1 MTARLKKNIHSS
13 LLCILSSN
21 PSQVGRRRRRGGCGW
36 RARKGSW
43 WQPGSGSMSH
53 PFPSG
58 FDLFPFTSEPV
69 RGTVS
74 APCPRQGWLQPGG
87 AFGRPHASPPGA
99 MRSALLSGCV
109 SGNTKQKGKAAKS
122 WSRLPCLLISWPAAI
137 AAASGHLTRS
147 VRINAF
153 TPV

>member
-43 WQPGSGSMSH
+43 WQPSSGSMSH

-87 AFGRPHASPPGA
+87 AFGRPHASPPGV

-109 SGNTKQKGKAAKS
+109 SVNTKQKGKAAKS